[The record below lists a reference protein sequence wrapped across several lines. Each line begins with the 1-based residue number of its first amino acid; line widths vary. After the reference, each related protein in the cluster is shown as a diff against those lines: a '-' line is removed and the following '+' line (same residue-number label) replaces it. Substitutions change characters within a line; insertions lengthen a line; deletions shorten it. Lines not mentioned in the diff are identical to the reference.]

1 MAESANSCGSE
12 IAMQVSGKL
21 LQTRQAITIVVC
33 SSLALA
39 FLLLLAY
46 FWIGNS
52 SSSGTTSATPDY
64 YLWAW
69 RRAEDLSFIESG
81 SAHAAIWTATIF
93 IEDGRMSV
101 ERRTVPV
108 TYPADIDIVAVTR
121 LEIRGVY
128 GVEMAMSV
136 AAAILETG
144 APFRPVEYQV
154 DFDTLFSQRS
164 FYRLLLLEL
173 RNIIGD
179 AELSITA
186 LASWCLFDNW
196 IAGLPID
203 SAVPMVY
210 RLGNRRESIVT
221 RLRAERAF
229 MEPICAGNVGYSAD
243 EPAVWLRD
251 LERVFLFHPLP
262 WTRERFQAFIDQ
274 LEELR

>member
-1 MAESANSCGSE
+1 
-12 IAMQVSGKL
+12 MQAQGKL
-21 LQTRQAITIVVC
+21 LQTRRAIVIVVC
-33 SSLALA
+33 SSLSLA
-39 FLLLLAY
+39 FLALLAY
-46 FWIGNS
+46 VWIGNW
-52 SSSGTTSATPDY
+52 SGPLTTSAVPEY

-69 RRAEDLSFIESG
+69 RRPEDLSFIEPG

-121 LEIRGVY
+121 LEVRGVY
-128 GVEMAMSV
+128 GIEMARSV
-136 AAAILETG
+136 AAAIFETG
-144 APFRPVEYQV
+144 AAFRPVEYQV
-154 DFDTLFSQRS
+154 DFDTLLSQRS

-179 AELSITA
+179 AKLSITA
-186 LASWCLFDNW
+186 LASWCLLDNW
-196 IAGLPID
+196 ITILPID

-210 RLGNRRESIVT
+210 RLGTQRESIVKK
-221 RLRAERAF
+221 LRAKGAF
-229 MEPICAGNVGYSAD
+229 PEPICAGNVGFSAD